1 MKFVTLHVT
10 VEITRTTTFED
21 YAPDLEWTRLWK
33 KIVDIFDTID
43 RLEELFSGLDVSYLR
58 QVQQQQLILNLKR
71 YAWSLQN
78 LIIQKYGSENQ

>member
-1 MKFVTLHVT
+1 VTI
-10 VEITRTTTFED
+10 EISGRTAFED
-21 YAPDLEWTRLWK
+21 YAPDPEWTALWK

-43 RLEELFSGLDVSYLR
+43 HLEELFTGLDVSYLR

-78 LIIQKYGSENQ
+78 LIIQRYGSDQQ